1 MVGDAR
7 RPARYGF
14 GMSKPKMRS
23 PPAEQKSQ
31 TAVQA
36 PSLIDEVANWLMTQ
50 ALEETDFE
58 SMYEGCCERLLAA
71 GVPLWRGL
79 ISFSVLHPLYSSMDM
94 TWMRGRGVEL
104 EKREHVKGDFS
115 DIFKANPLYHMIKTR
130 IPFLRR
136 HLVGSEALLDF
147 PVLSEFRDMG
157 ATDYLGF
164 LIGFGGGERDGMV
177 GSWTTDRR
185 SGFSDHDIQALLRLQ
200 QRLGVACKMRIK
212 DQIARNVVTAYLGPD
227 AGLRVLS
234 GQIRRGEGETIHAV
248 IWYSDLRDSTRL
260 AEALSRD
267 DYIQVLNNYFEC
279 TGGAVLAHGGD
290 ILNFIGD
297 AVLAIFPIRKG
308 QTTAK
313 QACKHALAAS
323 RDAQRRLAATN
334 ANRERHGAKPLS
346 FGLGL
351 HVGEVLFGNI
361 GVPERVSFSVIGP
374 TVNEVARLEAL
385 TKKLD
390 HPVLATESFA
400 RNVAD
405 KWVRLGRYKLRG
417 VGKPIEVFAPAADV
431 NHR

>member
-1 MVGDAR
+1 
-7 RPARYGF
+7 
-14 GMSKPKMRS
+14 MSKPKGHS
-23 PPAEQKSQ
+23 PLAEQVSQ
-31 TAVQA
+31 AAVQA

-71 GVPLWRGL
+71 GVPLWRGH
-79 ISFSVLHPLYSSMDM
+79 IAFSVLHPLYSGMGM
-94 TWMRGRGVEL
+94 TWLRHRGVEF
-104 EKREHVKGDFS
+104 ETYEHVEGQHPDRFMVS
-115 DIFKANPLYHMIKTR
+115 PLYHMIKSR

-136 HLVGSEALLDF
+136 HLTGSEALLDF

-164 LIGFGGGERDGMV
+164 LIPFGGGELDGMA
-177 GSWTTDRR
+177 GSWTTDRP

-212 DQIARNVVTAYLGPD
+212 DQIARSVVTAYLGAD

-234 GQIRRGEGETIHAV
+234 GQIRRGEGETIRAA
-248 IWYSDLRDSTRL
+248 IWYSDLRDSTQL
-260 AEALSRD
+260 ADALSRD
-267 DYIQVLNNYFEC
+267 DYIQVLNDYFEC
-279 TGGAVLAHGGD
+279 AGGAVLAHGGD

-313 QACKHALAAS
+313 QACKQALAAS

-334 ANRERHGAKPLS
+334 VNRQGLGAKPLS

-351 HVGEVLFGNI
+351 HVGEVRFGNI
-361 GVPERVSFSVIGP
+361 GVPERVAFSVIGP

-385 TKKLD
+385 TKKLG

-400 RNVAD
+400 RNVAV
-405 KWVRLGRYKLRG
+405 KWVRLGRHKLRG
-417 VGKPIEVFAPAADV
+417 VGEPIEVCAPSASAG
-431 NHR
+431 R